1 METRLTPTRVESL
14 AITHSVDSVSCGACH
29 MAIIATDLGKTFVS
43 HDIQE
48 DDLLVDEDEVK
59 MERLSSGIF
68 KESEMYR
75 DDTSNKRVVL
85 MTWYVCQYSIW

>member
-1 METRLTPTRVESL
+1 
-14 AITHSVDSVSCGACH
+14 

-85 MTWYVCQYSIW
+85 MTWYVCQYSI